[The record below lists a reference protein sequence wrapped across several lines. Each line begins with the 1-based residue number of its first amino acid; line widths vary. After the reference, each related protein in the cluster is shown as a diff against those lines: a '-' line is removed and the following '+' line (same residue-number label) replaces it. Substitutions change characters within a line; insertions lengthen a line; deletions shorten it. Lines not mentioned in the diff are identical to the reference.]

1 MPRAIWSGSISFGL
15 VNIPVKLFTAVSRK
29 TVRFNQIDSATGAR
43 VRQKRISAAD
53 GAEVPYER
61 IVKGYELPTGD
72 FVTITDE
79 EMAARV
85 RRKQE
90 LLRERQLGL
99 IKGTD
104 LPPDYNPEAGANLR
118 AKSIGQNLK
127 ESLEKQKELKQ
138 RKPSLKRDDLCEML
152 GRGC

>member
-1 MPRAIWSGSISFGL
+1 MTTPGGDSIPLL
-15 VNIPVKLFTAVSRK
+15 VRSNTSKKAEERG
-29 TVRFNQIDSATGAR
+29 D
-43 VRQKRISAAD
+43 AD
-53 GAEVPYER
+53 R
-61 IVKGYELPTGD
+61 GD
-72 FVTITDE
+72 VDE

-104 LPPDYNPEAGANLR
+104 LPPDYNPEAGTNLR

-138 RKPSLKRDDLCEML
+138 RKTSLKRDDLCERL

>member
-1 MPRAIWSGSISFGL
+1 MARPPPDVHRRALLSRAALASGPAILAAAAAGG
-15 VNIPVKLFTAVSRK
+15 PPAVS
-29 TVRFNQIDSATGAR
+29 
-43 VRQKRISAAD
+43 AA
-53 GAEVPYER
+53 EPEEPV
-61 IVKGYELPTGD
+61 VL
-72 FVTITDE
+72 TDE

-104 LPPDYNPEAGANLR
+104 LPPDYNPEAGPNLR

>member
-1 MPRAIWSGSISFGL
+1 MARPPPDMHRRALLSRAALASGPAILAAARGGG
-15 VNIPVKLFTAVSRK
+15 PPAVS
-29 TVRFNQIDSATGAR
+29 
-43 VRQKRISAAD
+43 AAEPE
-53 GAEVPYER
+53 APV
-61 IVKGYELPTGD
+61 VL
-72 FVTITDE
+72 TDE

-104 LPPDYNPEAGANLR
+104 LPPDYNPEAGTNLR

-138 RKPSLKRDDLCEML
+138 RKTSLKRDDLCEML